1 VYDRELQSLIFA
13 KLEPSDYEAL
23 ATAPVFS
30 ALMQLNELGEE
41 PSLERLSEL
50 IGDDEALEDFI
61 PLLLM
66 TEPKRAAGEDIEA
79 VLQEAENCVVSLRLM
94 AINNHISEILREQAQ
109 AEQAG
114 DTETANH
121 LARESIEL
129 AKMKREFQQRLAN
142 L

>member
-1 VYDRELQSLIFA
+1 
-13 KLEPSDYEAL
+13 
-23 ATAPVFS
+23 
-30 ALMQLNELGEE
+30 
-41 PSLERLSEL
+41 
-50 IGDDEALEDFI
+50 
-61 PLLLM
+61 
-66 TEPKRAAGEDIEA
+66 
-79 VLQEAENCVVSLRLM
+79 M